1 MFKRLLIVVVWF
13 VILLGSLVGATIT
26 CRMVSSG
33 NDMQAIA
40 GALGLFG
47 ILLFNVLYGYTAIK
61 EVFRA

>member
-1 MFKRLLIVVVWF
+1 MFKRLLIFVVWF
-13 VILLGSLVGATIT
+13 VILLGSLVGTTIT
-26 CRMVSSG
+26 CRMISSG

-40 GALGLFG
+40 GALGFFG